1 MVGEVYAR
9 RPGISL
15 LSINS
20 LLGKCMLGEV
30 GKYMYAR
37 RNEYFLSLSRQPYN
51 VYQLSQ
57 QQYCRYINDNS
68 KKFWIENTIQ
78 LSLVCILYTAPTV

>member
-1 MVGEVYAR
+1 MLGEVYAR

-37 RNEYFLSLSRQPYN
+37 RHEYFLSL
-51 VYQLSQ
+51 
-57 QQYCRYINDNS
+57 
-68 KKFWIENTIQ
+68 
-78 LSLVCILYTAPTV
+78 